1 MLKDELYE
9 KIEKLHKK
17 RIGYLEVDDN
27 ANARRIAKQIQ
38 NLETQIELLRFNEL
52 KFELSIYKK
61 VVGRYPGI
69 SSEVKR
75 LLLEQKNKWKEQ
87 QYYGI
92 REFNKQAK
100 SRC

>member
-1 MLKDELYE
+1 M
-9 KIEKLHKK
+9 
-17 RIGYLEVDDN
+17 
-27 ANARRIAKQIQ
+27 
-38 NLETQIELLRFNEL
+38 
-52 KFELSIYKK
+52 
-61 VVGRYPGI
+61 VGRYPGI